1 MMTLQEQK
9 DRNVKTKKMLLW
21 FAMISFIMVFAG
33 LTSAFIVSKSRPDWK
48 PIALPTAFWIS
59 TIVILISS
67 LTFLMAK
74 KAIKKDNRS
83 QTTIY
88 LLATLALGIA
98 FVIFQFQGF
107 GILVSQGFFPTGPT
121 ANVNSSFLFVLV
133 FMHLVHLFGGLIALI
148 VVIYNHFK
156 QKYNSKETLG
166 LELGGIF
173 WHFLDFLW
181 LYLFL
186 FLFLFK

>member
-9 DRNVKTKKMLLW
+9 DRNIKTKKMLLW

-48 PIALPTAFWIS
+48 PIALPIAFSIS
-59 TIVILISS
+59 TVVILLSS
-67 LTFLMAK
+67 LTFLLAK
-74 KAIKKDNRS
+74 KAIKNDNRS
-83 QTTIY
+83 QTT
-88 LLATLALGIA
+88 LFLWLTLGLGIA
-98 FVIFQFQGF
+98 FVVFQFQGF
-107 GILVSQGFFPTGPT
+107 GLLVQQGYFPTGPT

-148 VVIYNHFK
+148 VVIFNHARG
-156 QKYNSKETLG
+156 KYNSKQTLG
-166 LELGGIF
+166 LELGAIF

>member
-98 FVIFQFQGF
+98 FVIYQFQGF

>member
-1 MMTLQEQK
+1 MMTIQEQK
-9 DRNVKTKKMLLW
+9 DRNIKTKKMLLW

-48 PIALPTAFWIS
+48 PIALPLAFSIS
-59 TIVILISS
+59 TAVILISS
-67 LTFLMAK
+67 LTFLLAK

-83 QTTIY
+83 QTTLY
-88 LLATLALGIA
+88 LWVTLFLGIA
-98 FVIFQFQGF
+98 FVFFQFQGF
-107 GILVSQGFFPTGPT
+107 KILVDQGFFPTGPT

-133 FMHLVHLFGGLIALI
+133 FMHLVHLFGGLIALL

-156 QKYNSKETLG
+156 QKYNSKQTLG

>member
-1 MMTLQEQK
+1 MMTLQETK

-21 FAMISFIMVFAG
+21 FAMMSFIMVFAG

-48 PIALPTAFWIS
+48 PIALPSAFWIS
-59 TIVILISS
+59 TVVILISS
-67 LTFLMAK
+67 LTFVLAK
-74 KAIKKDNRS
+74 KAIKENNFK

-88 LLATLALGIA
+88 LWLTLALGIA
-98 FVIFQFQGF
+98 FVFFQFQGF
-107 GILVSQGFFPTGPT
+107 DLLVRQGYFPTGPT

-133 FMHLVHLFGGLIALI
+133 FMHLVHLFGGLVALI
-148 VVIYNHFK
+148 VVIFNHYK
-156 QKYNSKETLG
+156 QKYNSKDTLG

>member
-59 TIVILISS
+59 TAVILISS

-74 KAIKKDNRS
+74 RAIKKDNRS
-83 QTTIY
+83 QTTIF
-88 LLATLALGIA
+88 LWITFTLGLA
-98 FVIFQFQGF
+98 FVFFQFQGF
-107 GILVSQGFFPTGPT
+107 EVLVSQGYFPTGPT

-133 FMHLVHLFGGLIALI
+133 LMHLLHLFGGLIALI

-156 QKYNSKETLG
+156 QKYNSNQTLG
-166 LELGGIF
+166 LELGAIF